1 MYAVKPLTDCD
12 HLQQVG
18 PLPEKG
24 LDVNDP
30 CTDCGNTEENWVC
43 LICYK
48 VRGNSI
54 KMNYS
59 YVLKYWDT

>member
-54 KMNYS
+54 KLS
-59 YVLKYWDT
+59 